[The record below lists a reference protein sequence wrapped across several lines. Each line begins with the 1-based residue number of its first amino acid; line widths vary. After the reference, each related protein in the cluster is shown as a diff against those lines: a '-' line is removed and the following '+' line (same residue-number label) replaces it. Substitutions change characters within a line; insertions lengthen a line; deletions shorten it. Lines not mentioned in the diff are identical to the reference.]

1 MAATN
6 YGVNDPLTVKL
17 WSKKLSVE
25 VLKETWIMNFAGP
38 SSDSMV
44 QIKDETQK
52 SAGDKITYGLR
63 MQLTAAG
70 IQGDGTLEGNEE
82 SLVTYSD
89 AILINQ
95 LRNAVRSAGRMSQQR
110 VPFSVRDEALS
121 GLRDWYADRF
131 DNSGFTQLCG
141 YTPQT
146 NTAYTGNNATISVDS
161 SHQKWSG
168 TATTDQGL
176 SSSQTFNLNMIDS
189 AVEAAKTLTPA
200 IRPVRTGGKEFYLG
214 FLHPY
219 QVTDMRINTSTGQ
232 WLDIQKAAMTGGEV
246 DDNPIFDGALG
257 VYNGVILHSDYRVTQ
272 GVNSSSATTPITTV
286 RRAMLCGAQALMLG
300 FGRDN
305 GPGRFTWVEELF
317 DYENELGVSVGCIFG
332 MKKTVFNSMD
342 FADVVMSSYAVA
354 H

>member
-1 MAATN
+1 MANTE
-6 YGVNDPLTVKL
+6 YGVNNALSVKL

-25 VLKETWIMNFAGP
+25 VLKETWAMRFAGTGTG
-38 SSDSMV
+38 SMI

-52 SAGDKITYGLR
+52 SAGDRITYGLR
-63 MQLTAAG
+63 MQLTSAG
-70 IQGDGTLEGNEE
+70 VQGDGTLEGNEE
-82 SLVTYSD
+82 ALVTYSD

-95 LRNAVRSAGRMSQQR
+95 LRNAVRSAGRMTQQR
-110 VPFSVRDEALS
+110 VPFSIRDEALS
-121 GLRDWYADRF
+121 GLRDWYADRL
-131 DNSGFTQLCG
+131 DNAAFTQLCG

-146 NTAYTGNNATISVDS
+146 NTSYTGNNATISVDS
-161 SHQKWSG
+161 AHQKFISG
-168 TATTDQGL
+168 TTDQGL
-176 SSSQTFNLNMIDS
+176 SSGNTFALGIIDA
-189 AVEAAKTLTPA
+189 AVEAAKVLTPA

-272 GVNSSSATTPITTV
+272 GVQSATPTTAVTTV
-286 RRAMLCGAQALMLG
+286 RRAVLAGAQALMLG
-300 FGRDN
+300 YGRDN
-305 GPGRFTWVEELF
+305 GPGRYTWVEELF
-317 DYENELGVSVGCIFG
+317 DYENELGVSAGCIFG
-332 MKKTVFNSMD
+332 MKKTTFNSAD
-342 FADVVMSSYAVA
+342 FADIVMSSYAVA